1 MICTYLGHSTFLL
14 ETQNLRLLFDPT
26 VVPAVEQSEKP
37 LLVFFSHR
45 HSDHYNGSLFSLS
58 KDHAVTYILSDDIPS
73 SDVPSD
79 VQVVWVAPHQRTQ
92 IGELQLE
99 TLRSTDEGVAFVL
112 FLGEQVIYYAGDLNW
127 WHWEGES
134 EAYNTAMAEAYR
146 KEMVRLPEQIDL
158 AFVPVD
164 PRLGSAY
171 SFGVEGLLA
180 QSTVETIVPM
190 HMWDDYAVI
199 ERLQKKLAEKSNAIV
214 ALKRA
219 PYTWRIK

>member
-1 MICTYLGHSTFLL
+1 
-14 ETQNLRLLFDPT
+14 
-26 VVPAVEQSEKP
+26 
-37 LLVFFSHR
+37 
-45 HSDHYNGSLFSLS
+45 
-58 KDHAVTYILSDDIPS
+58 VTYILSDDIPS

-112 FLGEQVIYYAGDLNW
+112 LLGEQVIYYAGDLNW
-127 WHWEGES
+127 WYWEGES

-146 KEMVRLPEQIDL
+146 EEMARLPEQIDL

-180 QSTVETIVPM
+180 HSSVKSIVPM
-190 HMWDDYAVI
+190 HMWDDHSVI
-199 ERLQKKLAEKSNAIV
+199 ERLQKKLAKRSSAIV